1 MYNWYWSE
9 KVPHK
14 LALIDQDIRNRQ
26 YAAGH
31 KLHQHNIFR
40 RLGQKMHNH
49 VISCCTKKHEN
60 RVKLQLEDTTKTTAS
75 VEHPS
80 YLLQHGKTN
89 DMASTTNL

>member
-31 KLHQHNIFR
+31 KLPAQYIQKIRTTDAQSCDKLLHQET
-40 RLGQKMHNH
+40 Q
-49 VISCCTKKHEN
+49 E
-60 RVKLQLEDTTKTTAS
+60 
-75 VEHPS
+75 
-80 YLLQHGKTN
+80 
-89 DMASTTNL
+89 